1 METAI
6 YDILTNTAS
15 VTDIVSTRI
24 YPSRIPQGETLPA
37 VTFQRIGN
45 EPEDDKDGPSTLD
58 VITLDIDMFGK
69 SLADLKT
76 LSGAI
81 RTALDRFSGTRVG
94 IIINSIQFVTDRDL
108 YENSKEIYHINQEY
122 SIRQIR

>member
-6 YDILTNTAS
+6 YDILTNTVS
-15 VTDIVSTRI
+15 VTDVVSTRI
-24 YPSRIPQGETLPA
+24 YPSRIPQGEILPA

-58 VITLDIDMFGK
+58 VITLDIDLFGK

-81 RTALDRFSGTRVG
+81 RGALDRFSGTRVG
-94 IIINSIQFVTDRDL
+94 IVINSIQFVTDRDM

-122 SIRQIR
+122 SVRQIR

>member
-6 YDILTNTAS
+6 YDILINTVS
-15 VTDIVSTRI
+15 VTDVVSTRI

-76 LSGAI
+76 
-81 RTALDRFSGTRVG
+81 
-94 IIINSIQFVTDRDL
+94 
-108 YENSKEIYHINQEY
+108 
-122 SIRQIR
+122 

>member
-6 YDILTNTAS
+6 YDILINTVS
-15 VTDIVSTRI
+15 VTDVVSTRI

-45 EPEDDKDGPSTLD
+45 APEDDKDGPSTLD

-81 RTALDRFSGTRVG
+81 RGALDRFSGTRVG
-94 IIINSIQFVTDRDL
+94 IIINSIQFVTDRDI
-108 YENSKEIYHINQEY
+108 YENSKSIYHINQEY
-122 SIRQIR
+122 SVRQIR

>member
-45 EPEDDKDGPSTLD
+45 EPQDDKDGVSDLD

-69 SLADLKT
+69 SLSELKT

-94 IIINSIQFVTDRDL
+94 IIIDSIRYVTDRDL
-108 YENSKEIYHINQEY
+108 YENSKEIHHINQEY
-122 SIRQIR
+122 SIRQKR

>member
-6 YDILTNTAS
+6 YDILINTVS
-15 VTDIVSTRI
+15 VTDVVSTRI

-81 RTALDRFSGTRVG
+81 RGALDRFSGTRVG
-94 IIINSIQFVTDRDL
+94 IIINSIQFVTDRDI
-108 YENSKEIYHINQEY
+108 YENSKSIYHINQEY
-122 SIRQIR
+122 SVRQIR